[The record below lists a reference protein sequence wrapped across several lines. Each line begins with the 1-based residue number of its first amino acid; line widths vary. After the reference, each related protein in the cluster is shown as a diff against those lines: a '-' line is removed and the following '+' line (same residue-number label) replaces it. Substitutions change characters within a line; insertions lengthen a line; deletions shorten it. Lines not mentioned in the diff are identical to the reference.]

1 MADFLLT
8 EAAVDEDGTT
18 TDLNDEGNIV
28 NMTLTDE
35 EFIDDSVIE
44 LSVTDYY
51 ILQMFQETILMLF
64 KIPFLILI
72 MIKKQIIIVLKMIFM
87 ILKLMNLKIISPELI
102 NLQKHYLIH
111 KVLTIKIHFF
121 ILSCL
126 Q

>member
-1 MADFLLT
+1 MADFFLT
-8 EAAVDEDGTT
+8 EAAVDEDSTT
-18 TDLNDEGNIV
+18 ADLNDEGNIV

-111 KVLTIKIHFF
+111 KVLTMKIRFF

>member
-8 EAAVDEDGTT
+8 EAAVDEDSTT
-18 TDLNDEGNIV
+18 ADLNDEGNIV

-72 MIKKQIIIVLKMIFM
+72 MIKKQIIIVLNMIFM
-87 ILKLMNLKIISPELI
+87 SLKLMNLKIISPELI
-102 NLQKHYLIH
+102 N
-111 KVLTIKIHFF
+111 F
-121 ILSCL
+121 
-126 Q
+126 

>member
-8 EAAVDEDGTT
+8 EAAVDEDSTT
-18 TDLNDEGNIV
+18 ADLNDEGNIV
-28 NMTLTDE
+28 NMTLTDK

-111 KVLTIKIHFF
+111 KVLTIKINFF
-121 ILSCL
+121 VLSCL